1 MDKLAR
7 YSDEFIDEL
16 KENVDIVDLIS
27 DYLELKKTGN
37 RYKGLCPFHSEKTP
51 SFFVNPD
58 NNFYH
63 CFGCGAGG
71 DTISFVMEIEN
82 LTFIESIKIHK
93 NALLIPSSVSGSVI
107 FLKESNHD
115 RPQTR
120 EASSSSS
127 SI

>member
-1 MDKLAR
+1 VDKLTR

-71 DTISFVMEIEN
+71 DSINFVM
-82 LTFIESIKIHK
+82 
-93 NALLIPSSVSGSVI
+93 
-107 FLKESNHD
+107 
-115 RPQTR
+115 
-120 EASSSSS
+120 
-127 SI
+127 